1 MALLRGADALERARS
16 LFQDPKAIV
25 GVEADRDS
33 RGAPPRVI
41 ALGTAND
48 SLAIDV
54 AGTPGMTALLGA
66 HDRPFGAVHAKA
78 LHRVLLRL
86 GEGPLPSR
94 WADAV
99 IAEQLLLGGR
109 EGSIDP
115 DAVAMRHLRE
125 PLPSAE
131 TGLESLKARASA
143 IARLV
148 AAQIPR
154 LREDELVLTS
164 RLEAAAVAPI
174 AEMEAKGMPFDAQRW
189 KGIDAEVRAEQKDL
203 RAKIMPH
210 FAKVTGNDLFGGAT
224 LNLDNDNELKKALA
238 AIGHRVENAKRETL
252 QRLPEPLGPLL
263 ARYREVMKL
272 VSAYG
277 EAFLEYVGADGRLH
291 PTFTQIGAN
300 TGRMACHSPN
310 LQSMVKDSPH
320 RTCFRVAEDRALVT
334 ADYGACELRIIAELS
349 GDPVFAEAFA
359 RGEDLHA
366 RVATAIFGKPVSK
379 NENPELRQRA
389 KAVNF
394 GLAYG
399 MGAQGLARAIDTDV
413 NQARQLLE
421 RYFKSFPRI
430 RAFLERSAEEGLS
443 RGFARTM
450 TGRRLYLEGERSQ
463 LERIAKNMPIQGTNA
478 DITKIALARLR
489 GRLGT
494 DRLVNVV
501 HDEIVC
507 ECAKVEAEDVA
518 TAMRE
523 EMVAAGAQVLKTIP
537 LTVDVSVGEIWG
549 K

>member
-1 MALLRGADALERARS
+1 MALLRGGDALERART
-16 LFQDPKAIV
+16 LFHDPKAIV
-25 GVEADRDS
+25 GVEADRDG
-33 RGAPPRVI
+33 RGAPPRVL
-41 ALGTAND
+41 ALGTPQQ
-48 SLAIDV
+48 SLVIDL
-54 AGTPGMTALLGA
+54 AGTPGIIKLLA
-66 HDRPFGAVHAKA
+66 DHDRPFGAMHAKG
-78 LHRVLLRL
+78 LHRVLARL
-86 GEGPLPSR
+86 GEPTLPAR

-99 IAEQLLLGGR
+99 ITEQLILGGR
-109 EGSIDP
+109 EGSIEP
-115 DAVAMRHLRE
+115 DAIAMRYLGA
-125 PLPSAE
+125 PLPATE
-131 TGLESLKARASA
+131 AGLDSLAARASA

-148 AAQIPR
+148 EAQIPR
-154 LREDELVLTS
+154 LRADELVLVS
-164 RLEAAAVAPI
+164 RIEAAAVAPI
-174 AEMEAKGMPFDAQRW
+174 AEMEANGMPFDAARW
-189 KGIDAEVRAEQKDL
+189 KSIDAEVRAEQKDL
-203 RAKIMPH
+203 RAKLMPH
-210 FAKVTGNDLFGGAT
+210 FTKVAGNDLFGGAT
-224 LNLDNDNELKKALA
+224 LNLDNDAELKKALA

-272 VSAYG
+272 VTAYG
-277 EAFLEYVGADGRLH
+277 ETFLELAAADGRLH

-310 LQSMVKDSPH
+310 LQSMVKDAPH
-320 RTCFRVAEDRALVT
+320 RSCFRVGEGRALVT

-366 RVATAIFGKPVSK
+366 RVATAVFGKPVSK
-379 NENPELRQRA
+379 HENPELRQRA

-413 NQARQLLE
+413 DQARQLLE

-430 RAFLERSAEEGLS
+430 RSFLERSAAEGLA

-489 GRLGT
+489 ARLGT
-494 DRLVNVV
+494 HRLVNVV

-507 ECAKVEAEDVA
+507 ECAQVEAETVA
-518 TAMRE
+518 DAMRE
-523 EMVAAGAQVLKTIP
+523 EMIAAGAQVLKAIP
-537 LTVDVSVGEIWG
+537 LAVDVSIGDVWG